1 MLRRFVSVAAATL
14 VLSTCAGSGPATSV
28 DGPLSRSPEPTAAI
42 IRPSVDNVV
51 DSIVRIVGFG
61 CGAPAFGSGFAV
73 QPDLVVT
80 SGHLVTGRDP
90 DSLGILMSDGTGV
103 GATLVGFDPDHDL
116 AALLLDEPVLEP
128 VNVITE
134 VPVVSGVAIG
144 IRSERGEPIINEVDF
159 DVDAP
164 VTVNWDGVFRDTES
178 RFNGMRIFAEIR
190 RGDSGSGLFIN
201 DTDVIGLI
209 HSKNRTGVPRGYAV
223 GGSDIAD
230 FITEIDRDVEVVAD
244 RCA

>member
-1 MLRRFVSVAAATL
+1 MLRRFASVAAATL
-14 VLSTCAGSGPATSV
+14 VLSACAGTGPSTLV
-28 DGPLSRSPEPTAAI
+28 DGRLSQSPEPTAAI
-42 IRPSVDNVV
+42 ARPSVDIVV

-73 QPDLVVT
+73 QPDVVVT

-90 DSLGILMSDGTGV
+90 ESLGIVLIDGTEV
-103 GATLVGFDPDHDL
+103 EATLIGFDLDHDL

-128 VNVITE
+128 VNVVTE
-134 VPVVSGVAIG
+134 VPLVSGVAIG
-144 IRSERGEPIINEVDF
+144 LRSESGDPTINEVDF
-159 DVDAP
+159 EVDAP
-164 VTVNWDGVFRDTES
+164 VTVNWDGVFQDTES
-178 RFNGMRIFAEIR
+178 RFNGLRIFAEIR

-201 DTDVIGLI
+201 DHDVIGLI
-209 HSKNRTGVPRGYAV
+209 HSKTRSGEPRGYAV

-230 FITEIDRDVEVVAD
+230 FVTGLDRDVEVVAS